1 MCRPVR
7 RRSVDAMRQALTTKP
22 SALMLGALAVA
33 VAGAAAAPA
42 QATYAGKNGPIAF
55 QRFTGGQ
62 EDAEIFSMSPSGRVH
77 RLTTGSGA
85 SFNPDV
91 SPNGSQLAFERRYG
105 DGRPDAIFTVKS
117 SGGRAAKINSGCT
130 GQCLGDAQPAWSPDG
145 RQILFIRALGPVV
158 HDDAAEL
165 DLMVMNRDGSDQRLI
180 RRFGRVVDGR
190 GPGAEG
196 KAEFSPDGRTIALTL
211 GKEGRFGLASSAVY
225 VMNADGSDLRPI
237 TPAKLHGGNPD
248 WSPNGKLIVF
258 HSNNYGPSRS
268 EIWVVKP
275 NGKGLRRLRRLHS
288 GRDYQPVWSP
298 NGRQIA
304 FGHDG
309 PAVHMGVPVLQHL
322 WTMRSD
328 GSHAHAI
335 TNPVDKP
342 AEITPDWGSRR

>member
-1 MCRPVR
+1 MPVK
-7 RRSVDAMRQALTTKP
+7 T
-22 SALMLGALAVA
+22 LMLLGVAAAVA
-33 VAGAAAAPA
+33 VAAAAPA

-62 EDAEIFSMSPSGRVH
+62 EDAEIFSMSPTGGRAH
-77 RLTTGSGA
+77 RLTAGA
-85 SFNPDV
+85 GATFNPDF

-117 SGGRAAKINSGCT
+117 SGGREAKISSGCT
-130 GQCLGDAQPAWSPDG
+130 GQCLGDAQPAWSPDDG
-145 RQILFIRALGPVV
+145 QILFMRALGPVV

-165 DLMVMNRDGSDQRLI
+165 DLMVMNRDGSGQRLI
-180 RRFGRVVDGR
+180 RRFGRVVDGL

-196 KAEFSPDGRTIALTL
+196 KAEFSPDGQQIAVTL
-211 GKEGRFGLASSAVY
+211 VTKGADPRRSDSAVY
-225 VMNADGSDLRPI
+225 LMDPDGGNLRAI
-237 TPAKLHGGNPD
+237 TPAKLHGGNAD
-248 WSPNGKLIVF
+248 WSPNGKLLVF
-258 HSNNYGPSRS
+258 HSNNYHFSAPS

-275 NGKGLRRLRRLHS
+275 NGKGLRRLRHLRS

-309 PAVHMGVPVLQHL
+309 PAVHRGGQVIHVLQHL
-322 WTMRSD
+322 WTMSSD

-335 TNPVDKP
+335 TKPGDKP

>member
-1 MCRPVR
+1 MNTATRTVRCRG
-7 RRSVDAMRQALTTKP
+7 
-22 SALMLGALAVA
+22 LMLLGVAVA
-33 VAGAAAAPA
+33 VAVAVAAPA

-62 EDAEIFSMSPSGRVH
+62 ENAEIFSMSPTGRRAD
-77 RLTTGSGA
+77 RLTVGPGA
-85 SFNPDV
+85 SFNPDF
-91 SPNGSQLAFERRYG
+91 SPNGSQLAFERRFG
-105 DGRPDAIFTVKS
+105 DGRPDAIFAVKS
-117 SGGRAAKINSGCT
+117 SGGGAAKISSGCT

-145 RQILFIRALGPVV
+145 RQILFMRALGPVV

-165 DLMVMNRDGSDQRLI
+165 DLMVMNRDGSGQRLI
-180 RRFGRVVDGR
+180 RRFGRVVDGLE
-190 GPGAEG
+190 PGAEG
-196 KAEFSPDGRTIALTL
+196 KAEFSPDGRQIAVTL
-211 GKEGRFGLASSAVY
+211 ITDGGDPRRSASAVY
-225 VMNADGSDLRPI
+225 LMNADGTNLRPI

-248 WSPNGKLIVF
+248 WSPNGELIVF
-258 HSNNYGPSRS
+258 HSNNYHFGAPS

-275 NGKGLRRLRRLHS
+275 NGKGLRRLRRLHA

-309 PAVHMGVPVLQHL
+309 PSVHKGVPVLQNL
-322 WTMRSD
+322 WTMSSN

-335 TNPVDKP
+335 TEPEDKP

>member
-1 MCRPVR
+1 
-7 RRSVDAMRQALTTKP
+7 
-22 SALMLGALAVA
+22 MLGALAVA
-33 VAGAAAAPA
+33 VAGVAAAPA

-62 EDAEIFSMSPSGRVH
+62 ENAEIFSMSPSGGRAH
-77 RLTTGSGA
+77 RLTTGPGA
-85 SFNPDV
+85 TFNPDF

-117 SGGRAAKINSGCT
+117 SGGRAAKISSGCT

-165 DLMVMNRDGSDQRLI
+165 DLMVMNRDGSGQRLI
-180 RRFGRVVDGR
+180 RRFGRIVDGR

-196 KAEFSPDGRTIALTL
+196 KAEFSPDGRQIALTL
-211 GKEGRFGLASSAVY
+211 VTQGADPRRSASSAVY

-248 WSPNGKLIVF
+248 WSPNGKLLVF
-258 HSNNYGPSRS
+258 HSNNYHFPARS

-275 NGKGLRRLRRLHS
+275 NGKGLRRLRRLHLRAGLS
-288 GRDYQPVWSP
+288 AGLVTE
-298 NGRQIA
+298 RQA
-304 FGHDG
+304 DRLR
-309 PAVHMGVPVLQHL
+309 A
-322 WTMRSD
+322 
-328 GSHAHAI
+328 
-335 TNPVDKP
+335 
-342 AEITPDWGSRR
+342 